1 MAIVNLEDPQH
12 RREYLIKM
20 PLQRYFLGGCL
31 IQERMIFF
39 ESCERSE

>member
-1 MAIVNLEDPQH
+1 
-12 RREYLIKM
+12 M

-39 ESCERSE
+39 ESCERPE